1 MPVNK
6 KMSFS
11 ILYVFLAIFLI
22 VLTHDFI
29 VATQKT
35 EELPYSEFKTLV
47 AADKV
52 AEVAVTHQRLVGK
65 LKLEEGA
72 KEQKLFTTVRV
83 EDPDLIKELSARNV
97 TVTGVIESTF
107 LRDLISW
114 VIPALVFVGIWL
126 FAMRRFGQ
134 GQQGGFMTVGKSKA
148 KIYVEQDIKV
158 TFADVAG
165 VDEAK
170 EELLEVVEFLKTP
183 EKFTRLG
190 GKIPKG
196 ILLVGPPGTGK
207 TLLARAVAE
216 RRG

>member
-11 ILYVFLAIFLI
+11 ILYIALAIFLVVI
-22 VLTHDFI
+22 THDFI
-29 VATQKT
+29 VATQKP

-47 AADKV
+47 AAGKV

-83 EDPDLIKELSARNV
+83 EDPDLIKELNTHNV
-97 TVTGVIESTF
+97 TFTGVIESTF
-107 LRDLISW
+107 LHDLLSW
-114 VIPALVFVGIWL
+114 VLPTLVFVGIWL
-126 FAMRRFGQ
+126 FVIRRFGQ
-134 GQQGGFMTVGKSKA
+134 GQQGAFMTVGKSKA

-165 VDEAK
+165 VDEARK
-170 EELLEVVEFLKTP
+170 NC
-183 EKFTRLG
+183 
-190 GKIPKG
+190 
-196 ILLVGPPGTGK
+196 
-207 TLLARAVAE
+207 AR
-216 RRG
+216 